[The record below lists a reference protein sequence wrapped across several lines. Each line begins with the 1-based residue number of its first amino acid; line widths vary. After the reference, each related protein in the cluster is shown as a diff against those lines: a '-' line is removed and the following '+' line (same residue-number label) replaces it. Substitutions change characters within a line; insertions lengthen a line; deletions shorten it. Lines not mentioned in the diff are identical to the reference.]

1 MIATLK
7 SYLECLDRHSD
18 KMISV
23 CREMSEIYARITELL
38 DSVQSEAI
46 VMNSGTRARDSSAHF
61 QTIYEYQNIA
71 TVVPD
76 EPNAMLPLLTTPN
89 LFGLPQQLAYGRLP
103 VQEYGP
109 LESAGVMGSLPED
122 TDPMICQRSSG

>member
-1 MIATLK
+1 
-7 SYLECLDRHSD
+7 
-18 KMISV
+18 
-23 CREMSEIYARITELL
+23 MSEIHARITELL

-46 VMNSGTRARDSSAHF
+46 VMNSGTRARDSSAHY

-71 TVVPD
+71 TVVQD

-103 VQEYGP
+103 VQGYGP

-122 TDPMICQRSSG
+122 TDPMIMYDRRIANRVC